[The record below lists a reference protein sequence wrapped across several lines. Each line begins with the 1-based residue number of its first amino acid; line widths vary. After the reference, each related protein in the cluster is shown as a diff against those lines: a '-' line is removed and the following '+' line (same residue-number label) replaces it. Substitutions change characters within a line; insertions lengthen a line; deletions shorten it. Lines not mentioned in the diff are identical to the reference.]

1 MTRSAARRSVLIVTL
16 AALAAWA
23 AQDGSVLEPAT
34 IEAHVRAAGLLAP
47 VTYVALY
54 GLATVALVPGSLL
67 SLAGGA
73 LFGPVWGVVWNL
85 TGATLG
91 AALAFLASRYV
102 GGDWISRVAGGR
114 LARLLEGVEAEGW
127 RFVAFVRLVP
137 LFPFNLLNYALGLT
151 RIPFGQYAAASL
163 VCMVPGA
170 IVCTQLGYAG
180 RQALAGSDQ
189 AMAAVTWALGLVA
202 VLTLLPRLVRRF
214 WRGPT
219 AAALARPSGRP
230 STS

>member
-1 MTRSAARRSVLIVTL
+1 MTRSAARRAGLVVAL
-16 AALAAWA
+16 AALSLWA
-23 AQDGSVLEPAT
+23 AQAGSGLEPAA
-34 IEAHVRAAGLLAP
+34 IEARVRAAGPLAP
-47 VTYVALY
+47 VAFVALY

-85 TGATLG
+85 AGATLG
-91 AALAFLASRYV
+91 AALAFLAARYV
-102 GGDWISRVAGGR
+102 RGDWISRLPGGR
-114 LARLLEGVEAEGW
+114 LAEILEGVEAGGW

-151 RIPFGQYAAASL
+151 KIAFGPYVATSL

-180 RQALAGSDQ
+180 REALAGGEH
-189 AMAAVTWALGLVA
+189 AIGAVTWALGLVA
-202 VLTLLPRLVRRF
+202 ALSLLPRLVRRL
-214 WRGPT
+214 WRGPAVAT
-219 AAALARPSGRP
+219 RSAGEA
-230 STS
+230 